1 MKICIHPIATIT
13 KTSGTKGNV
22 RLRPLSR
29 YFDEY
34 IHKNRLMLGYESDS
48 SRVVSL
54 EFVTGV
60 GKKRKF
66 KFKGFNSID
75 DAERIVGKTLFVQAD
90 ADENINLISKNL
102 LGFNIKNTGGKILGT
117 LKDIMW
123 LPSNDVYVIENQSNE
138 YLIPVVPEIVKYVKH
153 DERSITIVQI
163 EGLLE

>member
-1 MKICIHPIATIT
+1 MIT
-13 KTSGTKGNV
+13 KTSGIKGDV

-34 IHKNRLMLGYESDS
+34 IHRNRLMLGSTSDS
-48 SRVVSL
+48 SIVVNL

-66 KFKGFNSID
+66 KFKGFNSVT
-75 DAERIVGKTLFVQAD
+75 DAKSIVGKTLFVQAD

-102 LGFNIKNTGGKILGT
+102 LGFTIKNTSGVTFGT

-123 LPSNDVYVIENQSNE
+123 LPSNDVYVIDNNGKE
-138 YLIPVVPEIVKYVKH
+138 YLIPVISEIVKSINYDK
-153 DERSITIVQI
+153 ESITIVPI
-163 EGLLE
+163 DGLLER

>member
-1 MKICIHPIATIT
+1 MIT
-13 KTSGTKGNV
+13 KTSGIKGDV

-34 IHKNRLMLGYESDS
+34 IHRNRLMLGSTSDS
-48 SRVVSL
+48 SVVVNL

-66 KFKGFNSID
+66 KFKGFNSVT
-75 DAERIVGKTLFVQAD
+75 DAESIVGKTLFVQAD

-102 LGFNIKNTGGKILGT
+102 LGFTIENTSGVTFGT

-123 LPSNDVYVIENQSNE
+123 LPSNDVYVIDNSGKE
-138 YLIPVVPEIVKYVKH
+138 YLIPVISEIVKSINYDKG
-153 DERSITIVQI
+153 SITIVPI
-163 EGLLE
+163 DGLLE